1 MQSNLLDRKPI
12 TFESK
17 GLTSKQNIK
26 VEINFA
32 KPGHGIV
39 FQLPGEVDIP
49 ANADSVVNTLRN
61 VVLGQS
67 SNRLCIVEHFLC
79 ATSLFGLNDLLVKVD
94 GPEMP
99 LGDGSAKIWFDL
111 FEANGLKP
119 QATEATIELPEVI
132 TCGKGDRL
140 LLAIPDESFS
150 VTYLMDWNH
159 PKIGKRW
166 QTWNSSMAP
175 LEIFN
180 ARTFGS
186 LKEHEMLGLTEDV
199 VSLTEDSFTQP
210 LHFEDE
216 PVRHKLLDLIGDL
229 ALCGFNPLMIKARF
243 VGIKSGHE
251 LDVVMAK
258 KLRIAISK

>member
-1 MQSNLLDRKPI
+1 MQSNLLDKKPI

-17 GLTSKQNIK
+17 GLTSGQNVK
-26 VEINFA
+26 VEITFE

-39 FQLPGEVDIP
+39 FQLPGGVNVP

-61 VVLGQS
+61 VVLGKN

-79 ATSLFGLNDLLVKVD
+79 ATSLFGLTDLLVKVD

-99 LGDGSAKIWFDL
+99 LGDGSAKIWFNL
-111 FEANGLKP
+111 FECNGLKP
-119 QATEATIELPEVI
+119 EPPAATVELKEPI
-132 TCGKGDRL
+132 TCAKGDRM
-140 LLAIPDESFS
+140 LLAIPDETFS

-166 QTWNSSMAP
+166 QTWTSSMAP
-175 LEIFN
+175 AEIFN

-186 LKEHEMLGLTEDV
+186 LKEHEMLGLSQDV
-199 VSLTEDSFTQP
+199 VSLTADGFTQP

-229 ALCGFNPLMIKARF
+229 ALCGINPLTIKARF
-243 VGIKSGHE
+243 ISIKAGHE
-251 LDVVMAK
+251 MDVVMAK
-258 KLRIAISK
+258 KLKDILK

>member
-39 FQLPGEVDIP
+39 FQLPGEVNIP

-61 VVLGQS
+61 VVLGQG

-79 ATSLFGLNDLLVKVD
+79 ATSLYGLNDLLVKVD

-111 FEANGLKP
+111 FEANGLIP
-119 QATEATIELPEVI
+119 QSTDATIELKEPI
-132 TCGKGDRL
+132 TCAKGDRM
-140 LLAIPDESFS
+140 LLAIPDQSFS

-166 QTWNSSMAP
+166 QTWNPSMPAA
-175 LEIFN
+175 EIFN

-186 LKEHEMLGLTEDV
+186 LKEHEMLGLSDDV
-199 VSLTEDSFTQP
+199 VSLTPDGDTKP

-216 PVRHKLLDLIGDL
+216 PVRHKLLDLVGDL
-229 ALCGFNPLMIKARF
+229 ALCGINPLAIRARFISIKA
-243 VGIKSGHE
+243 GHE

-258 KLRIAISK
+258 KLKALISQ

>member
-1 MQSNLLDRKPI
+1 MPSNILDRKPI

-26 VEINFA
+26 VEINFE

-39 FQLPGEVDIP
+39 FQLPGHVNIP
-49 ANADSVVNTLRN
+49 ATADSVVNTLRN
-61 VVLGQS
+61 VVLGQG

-79 ATSLFGLNDLLVKVD
+79 ATSLCGLTDLLVKVD

-119 QATEATIELPEVI
+119 EPVQATIELKEPI
-132 TCGKGDRL
+132 TCAKGDRMI
-140 LLAIPDESFS
+140 LAVPDETFS

-166 QTWNSSMAP
+166 QTWTNSMAAS
-175 LEIFN
+175 EIFN

-186 LKEHEMLGLTEDV
+186 LKEHEMLGLSQDV
-199 VSLTEDSFTQP
+199 VSLTEDGFTKP
-210 LHFEDE
+210 LHFDDE

-229 ALCGFNPLMIKARF
+229 ALCGINPLTIKARF
-243 VGIKSGHE
+243 ISIKAGHE

-258 KLRIAISK
+258 KLREALSK

>member
-1 MQSNLLDRKPI
+1 MQSNLLDKKPI
-12 TFESK
+12 QFESK

-26 VEINFA
+26 VEISFA

-39 FQLPGEVDIP
+39 FQLPGEVNIP

-61 VVLGQS
+61 VVLGS
-67 SNRLCIVEHFLC
+67 GNSRLCIVEHFLC
-79 ATSLFGLNDLLVKVD
+79 ATSLFGLEDLLVKVD

-99 LGDGSAKIWFDL
+99 LGDGSATIWFDL
-111 FEANGLKP
+111 FKANGLTPEPVK
-119 QATEATIELPEVI
+119 ATVELPEPI
-132 TCGKGDRL
+132 TCMKGDRL

-150 VTYLMDWNH
+150 VTYLMDWTH

-166 QTWNSSMAP
+166 QTWNPTMNYE
-175 LEIFN
+175 EISN

-186 LKEHEMLGLTEDV
+186 LKEHEMLGLSDDV
-199 VSLTEDSFTQP
+199 VSLTADGFTKP

-216 PVRHKLLDLIGDL
+216 PVRHKLLDLVGDL
-229 ALCGFNPLMIKARF
+229 ALAGINPLKIKARF
-243 VGIKSGHE
+243 ISMKAGHE

-258 KLRIAISK
+258 KLKALISR